1 MPTKVHIV
9 KAMVFPVVL
18 YGCKSW
24 TINKTEYQR
33 IDLFELWCWRRLLR
47 IPWTARLSNE
57 SVLKEISTEY
67 SLQGLMLK
75 LKLQYFGH
83 LMPRTVSL
91 EKTLILEKVEDR
103 RRRRQR
109 RMRWLDGIT
118 DYMDMN
124 FSKLWEI
131 VKDREACCAPVHGVA
146 KSWTRLSNWTTTSNI
161 FKSLGFLTGIQF
173 WKAHLW
179 VEENV
184 WGQAIVYNK

>member
-24 TINKTEYQR
+24 TINKAEYQR

-75 LKLQYFGH
+75 LKFQYFGH